1 MTEVHKGPMSL
12 DVAIVGAGF
21 SGLYMLYRLRKMGLH
36 CRIFD
41 SAGGVGGTWYWNR
54 YPGCGS
60 DIESLEYSYGFSDEL
75 QQDWKWSKRYPGQAE
90 IEAYANHVADRF
102 DLRRDI
108 QLDTRV
114 ASVAWQENEQRWHL
128 SLADGQLV
136 VARFCVMAT
145 GLLSAP
151 KPINIKGYESFSGE
165 VLHTSRWPKEGADFA
180 GKRVGI
186 IGTGSSAVQSIPLIA
201 PQADHLTVFQRTPN
215 YSVPLHNGPLDPE
228 YETRVKAMY
237 PEWRQKQM
245 NSFGGYVSVNF
256 QPLEGN
262 SRKAME
268 STPEEREAE
277 YEMRWKS
284 GGLCFYTSYAD
295 LLFDSEAN
303 KSLAEFFRAKI
314 RPRIKDPELA
324 RKLIPSDYPIL
335 TKRLCADTNYYETF
349 NRDNVTLVDVREVP
363 ITEITERGV
372 RVGDVEHELDTLI
385 FATGFDAVTGVLVN
399 MDIRGRNGRT
409 IREAWSDGPRT
420 QAGLMTTGFPNMFM
434 VNGPGSC
441 TAFFNPILN
450 VEYQGELFA
459 RMIELVDAKGFGSI
473 DSTIEADDAW
483 AKHMAEVAA
492 PTLFW
497 QSDNWF
503 IGANIPGKPRVMM
516 LYLGG
521 FQAYKQFTTKLAAED
536 FPTFAFGKGG
546 EAASGGQLLAAG
558 RS

>member
-1 MTEVHKGPMSL
+1 
-12 DVAIVGAGF
+12 
-21 SGLYMLYRLRKMGLH
+21 
-36 CRIFD
+36 
-41 SAGGVGGTWYWNR
+41 
-54 YPGCGS
+54 
-60 DIESLEYSYGFSDEL
+60 
-75 QQDWKWSKRYPGQAE
+75 
-90 IEAYANHVADRF
+90 
-102 DLRRDI
+102 
-108 QLDTRV
+108 
-114 ASVAWQENEQRWHL
+114 
-128 SLADGQLV
+128 
-136 VARFCVMAT
+136 
-145 GLLSAP
+145 
-151 KPINIKGYESFSGE
+151 
-165 VLHTSRWPKEGADFA
+165 
-180 GKRVGI
+180 
-186 IGTGSSAVQSIPLIA
+186 
-201 PQADHLTVFQRTPN
+201 
-215 YSVPLHNGPLDPE
+215 
-228 YETRVKAMY
+228 
-237 PEWRQKQM
+237 
-245 NSFGGYVSVNF
+245 
-256 QPLEGN
+256 
-262 SRKAME
+262 
-268 STPEEREAE
+268 
-277 YEMRWKS
+277 
-284 GGLCFYTSYAD
+284 
-295 LLFDSEAN
+295 
-303 KSLAEFFRAKI
+303 
-314 RPRIKDPELA
+314 
-324 RKLIPSDYPIL
+324 
-335 TKRLCADTNYYETF
+335 
-349 NRDNVTLVDVREVP
+349 VTLVDVREVP